1 MAVVIDREELRII
14 RSIILTLVARAVIS
28 RYKVFY
34 PSCLLYLLRIF
45 VES

>member
-14 RSIILTLVARAVIS
+14 RSIILTQSAQSSNIQIQGLL
-28 RYKVFY
+28 

>member
-28 RYKVFY
+28 RYKVLPQLSALFAEDI
-34 PSCLLYLLRIF
+34 C
-45 VES
+45 